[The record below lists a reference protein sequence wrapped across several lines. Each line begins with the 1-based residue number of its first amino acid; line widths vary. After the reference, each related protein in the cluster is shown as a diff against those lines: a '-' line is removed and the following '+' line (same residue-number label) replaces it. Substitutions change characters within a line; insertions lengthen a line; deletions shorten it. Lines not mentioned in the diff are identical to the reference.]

1 MKSLNLRE
9 VALNT
14 EVQHF
19 TDSENERHMTVQMP
33 NGNSLHVNTTTG
45 RVVSTTGNR
54 VDYHGK
60 LTVLQFVALQQQLL
74 TYKN

>member
-1 MKSLNLRE
+1 MKSLNLRK

-45 RVVSTTGNR
+45 RVVSTRGNR
-54 VDYHGK
+54 VNYHGI
-60 LTVLQFVALQQQLL
+60 LTVLQFMQLEKMLL
-74 TYKN
+74 TI